1 MPNLV
6 RLRDIVDTF
15 TEQDLDLVV
24 PIDFKDVDSE
34 SLPYINTYNGY
45 LASKKYEEAYQY
57 RLDNADILEPLIL
70 DAKKLNIQQA
80 IMINTYL
87 FAKGERSAE
96 NLIYN
101 NTESGL
107 TSDNLQGAVDE
118 LLAKIIEAMSYSDNL
133 HEQSKNRHVFV
144 EELPAEPDPDTFYYL
159 EEE

>member
-96 NLIYN
+96 NLIYD
-101 NTESGL
+101 NTTSGL

-118 LLAKIIEAMSYSDNL
+118 LVVKIAQTVAYADEL
-133 HEQSKNRHVFV
+133 HEQSRNRHVFV

>member
-1 MPNLV
+1 MPDLV

-15 TEQDLDLVV
+15 TEEDLDLVV

-34 SLPYINTYNGY
+34 SLPYINTYNGL
-45 LASKKYEEAYQY
+45 LASKKYEEAYEY
-57 RLDNADILEPLIL
+57 RLEHGDILEPLIL

-96 NLIYN
+96 NLLYN
-101 NTESGL
+101 NSETGLGSG
-107 TSDNLQGAVDE
+107 DLQSAVDA
-118 LLAKIIEAMSYSDNL
+118 LLAKIIETVAYADEL
-133 HEQSKNRHVFV
+133 HEKSRNRHLFV
-144 EELPAEPDPDTFYYL
+144 TELPEEPDPDIFYYL

>member
-107 TSDNLQGAVDE
+107 TSENLQGAVDE

-133 HEQSKNRHVFV
+133 HEQSRNRHVFV